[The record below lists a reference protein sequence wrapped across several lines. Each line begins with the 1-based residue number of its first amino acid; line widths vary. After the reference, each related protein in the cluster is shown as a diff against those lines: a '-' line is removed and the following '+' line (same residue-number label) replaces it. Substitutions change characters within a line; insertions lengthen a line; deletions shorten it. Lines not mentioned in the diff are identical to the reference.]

1 MSERRKDSKGRVLRT
16 GESERKDGLYQFR
29 YEDISGK
36 RQTIYDRDL
45 NELRKKEKEIQKQL
59 DEGVS
64 FFDGCAPLCDVLD
77 RAFSLKRKWRD
88 STRETMMRYLCLIK
102 SSKLYNMPINRI
114 RMADC
119 KQFLIQLHDEGKAF
133 GTINSVHTLLKMAFQ
148 MACEDNALMR
158 NPCAFPIKTII
169 DDDTPKVH
177 ALTQIQQESLWK
189 FLREDTIG
197 KRHLDMFV
205 ILAGTGMRISEFA
218 ALTIQNI
225 DFARN
230 VIHVDKQIVRLVGR
244 LTITKPKSENGV
256 RDIPMTQ
263 EVRQSAMNLIRKRNE
278 IKLDVMIDGYVGF
291 LSVTRNGRPRTHS
304 EYADVVRKLMAH
316 YNEVST
322 VRIDRCTPHVLRHTF
337 CTKCVSSGM
346 DVKSAQY
353 LMGHSDARTTLN
365 IYTDNVMDKVYES
378 MELLE
383 KRCN

>member
-64 FFDGCAPLCDVLD
+64 FFDGCAPLCDALD

-102 SSKLYNMPINRI
+102 SSKLYHMPINRI
-114 RMADC
+114 RIADC

-133 GTINSVHTLLKMAFQ
+133 GTINSVHTLLKMTFQ

-218 ALTIQNI
+218 ALTIQDI

-230 VIHVDKQIVRLVGR
+230 VIHVDKQIVRLVGK
-244 LTITKPKSENGV
+244 LTITKPKSDKGI

-263 EVRQSAMNLIRKRNE
+263 EVRQSAINLIRKRNE

-304 EYADVVRKLMAH
+304 EYADVVRKLMVH
-316 YNEVST
+316 YNEVSA
-322 VRIDRCTPHVLRHTF
+322 VKINRCTPHVLRHTF
-337 CTKCVSSGM
+337 CTKCVSSDM
-346 DVKSAQY
+346 DAKSAQY